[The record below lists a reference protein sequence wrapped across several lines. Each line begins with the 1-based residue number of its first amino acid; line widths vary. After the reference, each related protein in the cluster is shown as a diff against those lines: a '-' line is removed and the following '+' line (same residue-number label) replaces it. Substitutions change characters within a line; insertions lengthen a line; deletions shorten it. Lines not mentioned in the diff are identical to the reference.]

1 MPPLAVALADTPGK
15 ALWVAGL
22 FLLVQQVANHLLV
35 PLIMGRVVQLH
46 PVSILFFVLALS
58 ALLAVPSAIIVK
70 VLFDEFYARDH
81 PADARR
87 LDDQVTRILDGETKD
102 NTEDE
107 SGTKE
112 KTQQS
117 A

>member
-1 MPPLAVALADTPGK
+1 
-15 ALWVAGL
+15 
-22 FLLVQQVANHLLV
+22 
-35 PLIMGRVVQLH
+35 MGRVVQLH

-58 ALLAVPSAIIVK
+58 ALLGLPGALLAVPSAIIVK